1 VSAGAESLFTAVS
14 DPEGPVQKSA
24 KYAGDSMSDTVN
36 EPLRRKRFAQ
46 VGADL
51 FASGAVTSH
60 GGNLSETDGEY
71 IWISRT
77 NSMLGHMDRGDVIR
91 TTWEPSDSDVDCS
104 RELIVHRA
112 IYHALAELH
121 EQAGQPFAG
130 AAIVHAHTTN
140 TIFRSLIEDEIEM
153 VESEGKFTIDGP
165 VKVFAPEVSI
175 ASPEAAE
182 MLAGAVREGAKV
194 AVLRGHGP
202 FAVADDLF
210 GAQRLVSVLEQS
222 ATVANLRD
230 ATGKAFL

>member
-1 VSAGAESLFTAVS
+1 LPQLAQNLPVFLLPHSVQNHSAAGLGEPHSGQNLPVQTAPQAQVQL
-14 DPEGPVQKSA
+14 PEGAGLGEPHSEQNLPVLVWPQEH
-24 KYAGDSMSDTVN
+24 V
-36 EPLRRKRFAQ
+36 
-46 VGADL
+46 
-51 FASGAVTSH
+51 
-60 GGNLSETDGEY
+60 
-71 IWISRT
+71 
-77 NSMLGHMDRGDVIR
+77 
-91 TTWEPSDSDVDCS
+91 
-104 RELIVHRA
+104 
-112 IYHALAELH
+112 
-121 EQAGQPFAG
+121 QPFAG